1 LYMDIEL
8 DFNHLHGLHM
18 DIEFDFIHLHDLCMD
33 TQLDLQLVV
42 LTMIDC

>member
-1 LYMDIEL
+1 MDIEL